1 MKSVIKDV
9 FKCVTIMVIHFHP
22 CVFFSII
29 DGKFG
34 RGDKRASEGTASEK
48 PTKLNAKDQEEAVD
62 VAGKVFV

>member
-1 MKSVIKDV
+1 LKSVIKDV

-22 CVFFSII
+22 CVFFHII

-34 RGDKRASEGTASEK
+34 RGDKTWIEGAAREK
-48 PTKLNAKDQEEAVD
+48 PTKLNAKDQEESVD